1 MKQETRDRI
10 RELAEQMNYM
20 PNWSGQNLKSV
31 RTGVIG
37 LYVEYIR
44 GFYGQLADF
53 MYGKCRELGYELDVI
68 IAPDGKAILNNLL
81 SQRVDGAIILH
92 DGFCRQ
98 NMETLMNAEVPTV
111 FLDREIAGSRVSS
124 ILFDSYQTG
133 QVVAEYLYG
142 LGHREILFVEGK
154 NTYDGIER
162 SRGFWDYMEK
172 RGVLSAESQ
181 HVYGWFDR
189 NETYRAMR
197 KFLAKGL
204 PLPTAIFAAND
215 DSAIGCMQALK
226 EAGIGV
232 PNPISVV
239 GCDNIELG
247 QWYMPS
253 LTTVDIGLSSQG
265 RAAVAEV
272 VSLIEGEHYGSI
284 TKTPGHLVERASCIL
299 NTTDCS
305 ITEKHFLH
313 SHLEDV
319 TVSGK
324 SNEKEWTERQ

>member
-1 MKQETRDRI
+1 
-10 RELAEQMNYM
+10 
-20 PNWSGQNLKSV
+20 
-31 RTGVIG
+31 
-37 LYVEYIR
+37 
-44 GFYGQLADF
+44 
-53 MYGKCRELGYELDVI
+53 
-68 IAPDGKAILNNLL
+68 
-81 SQRVDGAIILH
+81 
-92 DGFCRQ
+92 
-98 NMETLMNAEVPTV
+98 
-111 FLDREIAGSRVSS
+111 
-124 ILFDSYQTG
+124 
-133 QVVAEYLYG
+133 
-142 LGHREILFVEGK
+142 
-154 NTYDGIER
+154 
-162 SRGFWDYMEK
+162 
-172 RGVLSAESQ
+172 
-181 HVYGWFDR
+181 
-189 NETYRAMR
+189 MR

-324 SNEKEWTERQ
+324 SNEKEWTER